1 MSFTL
6 SGGKPT
12 VEVSASAWVSSQTD
26 TTATITVQANSWMVY
41 SGSWVQ
47 SSGVVAQAYC
57 DGTWGSK
64 KTIFGNGSEHSGTGT
79 KSVSYSF
86 TVSKTSSS
94 RSVSWQVNFHSYID
108 GTDLGCKAT
117 KSGSVSISGITYY
130 APNAPSGIT
139 NTRNSDTRNTVSWS
153 APSTSTTKPVSSI
166 KVERSIDGGSW
177 SQIASVGGSTTSYS
191 DTSTSADHSY
201 AYRVRSSNSAGYSS
215 YVTSGTTYNTPSAPT
230 SITASRLAETK
241 VSLAIA
247 NAARTATALE
257 LQRSTDQSTWED
269 VASIAGSPVTATEDE
284 PGGGTFWY
292 RARNTR
298 GSLVS
303 AWSAAS
309 NAVVTICAPNA
320 PSLVAPASGVTVTMA
335 TLELTF
341 SWKHSPIDGSAQ
353 TQAELRYYAS
363 GGEAVASGDEPWKTV
378 VINGAAQTASVDN
391 AFEVN
396 SIITW
401 NVRTKGAHD
410 DFGPWSSN
418 RVFYLRQEPSV
429 FFAAPADGF
438 VVENIP
444 IHIRLQYDDV
454 SGSLANAA
462 IAISKGSS
470 VVYSLDMGTSTETV
484 IHADDWLPEN
494 GAAYTLS
501 VAVRSS
507 STLTASATREVTVDF
522 ILPQP
527 AVLTVENDEST
538 GCASVFVGLEAVDG
552 MAEAASISVYRV
564 SEDGRVLLGDGL
576 GPGASISDR
585 YAPLNVGYSYEAVTF
600 AASGAVNTVAFPAS
614 FGTSWAYL
622 YFADGIARGM
632 WNPQTSYDIEPSYKL
647 VHYVGRKHPVGY
659 MRDNLAESH
668 TVKVVLMERSE
679 ARAFRKM
686 ADSCEPVVAKT
697 WDGLVFHAIPVLKFA
712 PVSGTS
718 AYWGEVS
725 VGLERIDGEAL

>member
-12 VEVSASAWVSSQTD
+12 VEVSASAWVSGQTD

-64 KTIFGNGSEHSGTGT
+64 KTIFGNGTEHSGTGT
-79 KSVSYSF
+79 KSVSYTF
-86 TVSKTSSS
+86 TVSKTSAS

-108 GTDLGCKAT
+108 GTDLGCKDT

-130 APNAPSGIT
+130 APNAPSNCA
-139 NTRNSDTRNTVSWS
+139 NTRNSDTKNTVSWT
-153 APSTSTTKPVSSI
+153 APATSTTKPVSSI

-191 DTSTSADHSY
+191 DASTSADHSY
-201 AYRVRSSNSAGYSS
+201 QYRVRSYNTAGYSS
-215 YVTSGTTYNTPSAPT
+215 YATSGTTYNTPSAPT

-241 VSLAIA
+241 VSLAIV

-257 LQRSTDQSTWED
+257 LQRSTNQSTWED
-269 VASIAGSPVTATEDE
+269 VASITGSPVTTTEDE

-320 PSLVAPASGVTVTMA
+320 PVLTAPASGVTLSMA
-335 TLELTF
+335 TLDLAF
-341 SWKHSPIDGSAQ
+341 AWKHSPIDGSSQ
-353 TQAELRYYAS
+353 TSAELRYYAS
-363 GGEAVASGDEPWKTV
+363 GGEAVAAEDEPWTTV
-378 VINGAAQTASVDN
+378 AVDGEAQSASIEN

-396 SIITW
+396 STITW
-401 NVRTKGAHD
+401 SVRTKGAHE

-429 FFAAPADGF
+429 SFATPADGF
-438 VVENIP
+438 VVKNTP
-444 IHIRLQYDDV
+444 IRIDLQYDDA
-454 SGSLANAA
+454 SGSLANASL
-462 IAISKGSS
+462 IIMSEES
-470 VVYSLDMGTSTETV
+470 VVYSLDMGAETSAE
-484 IHADDWLPEN
+484 ISAEDWLPQNKES
-494 GAAYTLS
+494 YTLS
-501 VAVRSS
+501 VSVRST
-507 STLTASATREVTVDF
+507 STLTASAMREVTVDYV
-522 ILPQP
+522 LPQAARLELKP
-527 AVLTVENDEST
+527 DDET
-538 GCASVFVGLEAVDG
+538 GYMSVYVGIEANED
-552 MAEAASISVYRV
+552 MAEIASISVYRTT
-564 SEDGRVLLGDGL
+564 EEGRILLGSGL
-576 GPGASISDR
+576 EVGTSISDR
-585 YAPLNVGYSYEAVTF
+585 FAPLNTDYSYEAVSF
-600 AASGAVNTVAFPAS
+600 ADSGAVNTVAFAARIDS
-614 FGTSWAYL
+614 SWAYL
-622 YFADGIARGM
+622 YFSNGLARGM
-632 WNPQTSYDIEPSYKL
+632 WNPQTTYDIQPAYKL
-647 VHYVGRKHPVGY
+647 VHYAGRKHPVGY
-659 MRDNLAESH
+659 MRDNLTEAH
-668 TVKVVLMERSE
+668 TVQVALMERDE

-686 ADSCEPVVAKT
+686 ADACEPVVAKT

-725 VGLERIDGEAL
+725 VGLERIDGDAL